1 MSTLTTLEPY
11 EDEQGNRIEYS
22 GPPVTKNIRIE
33 FVGSNNVL
41 KVGDPVKIAF
51 LSVKFTA
58 DESLVEIAAATKNR
72 TGLRFGLVLG
82 QQSRITIGSNVGA
95 ASKAF
100 VRASEGA
107 SVTLGDD
114 CMLASSVEIRTDD
127 THAIYDIGTGLRTN
141 PARDITIGEHV
152 WIGKYAAIFGGV
164 TIGSGSIIGFRSIVT
179 KDVPNN
185 AVAAGVPARVVR
197 KNVAWE
203 RPNLDKNPLGT
214 ETMPSGQRKSEAF
227 WNKTENSEPAVVSL
241 PKPGRFVRVRRR
253 IGRFLAR

>member
-1 MSTLTTLEPY
+1 MVNIKVLEPY

-22 GPPVTKNIRIE
+22 GPPVTEKIDIQFLGAGNTLT
-33 FVGSNNVL
+33 VADSA
-41 KVGDPVKIAF
+41 KVMS
-51 LSVKFTA
+51 LSAKFTG
-58 DESLVEIAAATKNR
+58 DHSSVEIAETTKKR
-72 TGLRFGLVLG
+72 TGLRFGLTLG

-107 SVTLGDD
+107 SVALGDD